1 MHLPLLSGTI
11 LRHTYGGWARG
22 HAFARARSAGQ
33 PIGFRETAHEGFSGP
48 AVPLAA
54 NRLATAGGAARAAPD
69 ASRPDAGWAA
79 GHWYA
84 AFGSG
89 VSPADVVFGTGQRH
103 RMRQVPSVS
112 SDDRGPSTGS

>member
-33 PIGFRETAHEGFSGP
+33 PIGFRETAHERFSGP
-48 AVPLAA
+48 AVHLAA

-79 GHWYA
+79 GQDRKSTRLNSSHVAISYA
-84 AFGSG
+84 
-89 VSPADVVFGTGQRH
+89 VFRLKKKNTYHQ
-103 RMRQVPSVS
+103 Q
-112 SDDRGPSTGS
+112 